1 MASTQDLSVRLVL
14 PEAVPANARI
24 EGALEITNEGSKA
37 VEIVTP
43 QFNAVLN
50 IVVFDSLWNE
60 IRAKSLGKAHIAHQR
75 FELAPGQ
82 TMSFELIDLAFATG
96 TSRMGYKLRPGV
108 YYVLAI
114 YHPGTARLPD
124 QSSYP
129 IAIASNVAKLAVV

>member
-1 MASTQDLSVRLVL
+1 MASTQEISARLVL
-14 PEAVPANARI
+14 PGAVHANSRI
-24 EGALEITNEGSKA
+24 EGTLEITNRGSKA
-37 VEIVTP
+37 VEMVSP
-43 QFNAVLN
+43 HFNAALN

-60 IRAKSLGKAHIAHQR
+60 VPANSLGKAHIGHQR

-82 TMSFELIDLAFATG
+82 TVCFELIDLAFATG
-96 TSRMGYKLRPGV
+96 TSRMGYKLRSGV

-114 YHPGTARLPD
+114 YHPGTARLPG